1 MMSRRLHLYKD
12 LLGISHNPFP
22 DTAIADQGNMATF
35 DPRVHPDLPE
45 RMAQVFLG
53 SQRQIGRMVR
63 FLWSLGTGDE
73 ARGYGKSAYL
83 MWMAQE
89 INSDFGNSFLRLC
102 GGDDSSRDKVVAFY
116 ASFSTVD
123 ALSLSGVLYTATR
136 DLVCGRQDVLRRL
149 KDDWLG
155 MGKDAGT
162 LYTQARTLASSTT
175 ITTDGWMLR
184 ELVLSDLSDW
194 RRFFDRHRIWHR
206 QRWGQRLF
214 ATVTACLK
222 VLGVTRI
229 LLLVDQVEDFAGSSL
244 SWRHYR
250 DFGRIATMCADDP
263 LYSDG
268 LQVVLAQHPRAQ
280 RVMQCCWVEEK
291 LGALPGPTDVTRCI
305 IIPPMDVNGMVRL
318 TARYLSEAR
327 VTPATGV
334 SPFTRD
340 ALRRVCELAKGRPG
354 EAIQK
359 LHILIEAAVDRRCTL
374 VELRL
379 VEDLFP

>member
-1 MMSRRLHLYKD
+1 MSRRLHLYKD
-12 LLGISHNPFP
+12 LLGISRNPFP
-22 DTAIADQGNMATF
+22 ANAIADQGNMAAF
-35 DPRVHPDLPE
+35 DPRVHLDLPE

-53 SQRQIGRMVR
+53 PHRRTGRRVR
-63 FLWSLGTGDE
+63 FLWSLGAGVE

-102 GGDDSSRDKVVAFY
+102 GGDDSNSDKVVAFY
-116 ASFSTVD
+116 AGFSTVD
-123 ALSLSGVLYTATR
+123 ALSLSGVLYRATR
-136 DLVCGRQDVLRRL
+136 DLLCGGHDVLRRL

-155 MGKDAGT
+155 MGKDART
-162 LYTQARTLASSTT
+162 LYTQAGTLASSAT

-184 ELVLSDLSDW
+184 ELVFSDLSDW
-194 RRFFDRHRIWHR
+194 RRFFDRHSIWHC

-222 VLGVTRI
+222 VLGVNRI
-229 LLLVDQVEDFAGSSL
+229 LLLVDQVEDFAGNAPP
-244 SWRHYR
+244 WRHYR
-250 DFGRIATMCADDP
+250 DFGRMASMCADDP
-263 LYSDG
+263 LFSDG
-268 LQVVLAQHPRAQ
+268 LQIVLAQHPGAQ
-280 RVMQCCWVEEK
+280 RVMQRCWVEEK
-291 LGALPGPTDVTRCI
+291 LGPLPSHTDATRCI

-318 TARYLSEAR
+318 TARYLSKVR

-334 SPFTRD
+334 TPFTRD

-354 EAIQK
+354 EAIEK
-359 LHILIEAAVDRRCTL
+359 LRNLIETAVDSRCAL
-374 VELRL
+374 VDLKL